1 MIKIDNN
8 IFSQPLRVN
17 LIKLYLHMEKWDLF
31 MTSSNKMQMLILLK
45 YSKEISKEQLL
56 NNAGL
61 NDKLIST
68 INDYTTYFSIKINW
82 IN

>member
-1 MIKIDNN
+1 
-8 IFSQPLRVN
+8 
-17 LIKLYLHMEKWDLF
+17 

-68 INDYTTYFSIKINW
+68 INDYTTYFSININ
-82 IN
+82 